1 MPAVLLAL
9 MGLDIGG
16 AETHVVVLARHLKEM
31 GYKVVVASNGGRYE
45 EEIVRYGVRHYKVP
59 LHRPNL
65 LCIWRSVW
73 LVRQIVARE
82 KIDLIHAH
90 ARIPAFVADVMGR
103 PACVR
108 FITTAHG
115 KFTARG
121 ILKYVSRWG
130 EKTIAVSQDIKDY
143 LIESFRVK
151 EENIVV
157 IPNGIDVEDFNPHLP
172 VEGVAAELGGGE
184 GRAVIALVSRLDSE
198 LARVATN
205 LIEACRQVQKDFADL
220 RLVIV
225 GDGDGMEEV
234 AERAK
239 ELNAAAGD
247 ELVRLVGARTDINR
261 IMAAS
266 DLVVG
271 VSRVAL
277 EAMACARNVLL
288 AGSQGFGGLITRDRL
303 GLFRDDNF
311 TGRRFKEKA
320 TVENLTRSLRDF
332 LILPKDRMEEEGRRL
347 RAFIVDEY
355 SSLRMA
361 QETVTVYQQVLAKE
375 KG

>member
-9 MGLDIGG
+9 MGLEIGG

-45 EEIVRYGVRHYKVP
+45 EEIARYGIRHYRVP
-59 LHRPNL
+59 LHRPDL
-65 LCIWRSVW
+65 PCIWRSVW

-82 KIDLIHAH
+82 RIDLIHAH
-90 ARIPAFVADVMGR
+90 ARIPAFVATIMGR
-103 PACVR
+103 PAGVR
-108 FITTAHG
+108 LVTTAHFN
-115 KFTARG
+115 FTNRG
-121 ILKYVSRWG
+121 MLKYISRWG
-130 EKTIAVSQDIKDY
+130 EKTIAVSQDLKEY

-151 EENIVV
+151 AENIVV
-157 IPNGIDVEDFNPHLP
+157 IPNGIDAAVFRPDLP
-172 VEGVAAELGGGE
+172 LADMAAELGGDE
-184 GRAVIALVSRLDSE
+184 GKLIVALVSRLDGA
-198 LARVATN
+198 LAQVAVN
-205 LIEACRQVQKDFADL
+205 LIEACGQVYKAFPDFK
-220 RLVIV
+220 LVV
-225 GDGDGMEEV
+225 AGDGDGLREV

-239 ELNAAAGD
+239 ELNAVAGD
-247 ELVRLVGARTDINR
+247 ELVRLLGARTDINR

-288 AGSQGFGGLITRDRL
+288 AGPQGFGGLITRDRL
-303 GLFRDDNF
+303 DLFREDNF
-311 TGRRFKEKA
+311 TGRRFKERT

-332 LILPKDRMEEEGRRL
+332 LMLPEARRKEEGSRL

-361 QETVTVYQQVLAKE
+361 EETVKVYQQVLAKE
-375 KG
+375 KE